1 MNNKKIVITDDE
13 KKTEK
18 EMTILFT
25 YENEETKI
33 QYVFF
38 YDEKNPDDVYVMRY
52 DDKGN
57 LFEVESD
64 EEYSEL
70 DEVLDG
76 FGKDQEKNKT
86 SELN

>member
-1 MNNKKIVITDDE
+1 MKKDTIIIKDEE

-18 EMTILFT
+18 EMKILFS
-25 YENEETKI
+25 YENPETKI

-38 YDEKNPDDVYVMRY
+38 FDDSKPDEIYVMRY

-57 LFEVESD
+57 LFEIESD

-70 DEVLDG
+70 DEVLDSYS
-76 FGKDQEKNKT
+76 KDLEKK
-86 SELN
+86 

>member
-1 MNNKKIVITDDE
+1 MKKDTIIIKDEE

-18 EMTILFT
+18 EMKILFS
-25 YENEETKI
+25 YENPETKN

-38 YDEKNPDDVYVMRY
+38 FDDSKPDEIYVMRY

-57 LFEVESD
+57 LFEIESD

-70 DEVLDG
+70 DEVLDSYS
-76 FGKDQEKNKT
+76 KDLEKNNKE
-86 SELN
+86 SK